1 MVYLCRDERDSDSI
15 DDTTGRNCSGGRVR
29 VLPEEGDFCLD
40 AEADAWVC
48 VGSDGGG
55 LGMEPADSEHYN
67 RKRLACNGGASLRV
81 RISAADRLH
90 NSTYTFLRRCRRS

>member
-48 VGSDGGG
+48 PDDGAGCSIG
-55 LGMEPADSEHYN
+55 IKEMD
-67 RKRLACNGGASLRV
+67 K
-81 RISAADRLH
+81 
-90 NSTYTFLRRCRRS
+90 